1 MKPRKIGRFLGLA
14 LAVSGASILL
24 ASPAYA
30 KTMVSGDFD
39 YGASAGSNI
48 GTGWGFGIRLG
59 QRFHVPLIALD
70 PEIGFTYH
78 AFNDTPSPTMYR
90 GIAGLRLGVLEVL
103 RPGVYGHVGVGRIDF
118 DHRPDA
124 SHTAFTYDL
133 GLFLDLSVI
142 PYLDLGLHAGYD
154 GIASGDRV
162 DAVNWWTFGFHAA
175 AVF

>member
-1 MKPRKIGRFLGLA
+1 MKPRRIGRFLGLA
-14 LAVSGASILL
+14 VAVSGASIML
-24 ASPAYA
+24 ASPAHA

-39 YGASAGSNI
+39 YTASAGSNI
-48 GTGWGFGIRLG
+48 GTGWGFGVRLG

-78 AFNDTPSPTMYR
+78 GFNDAPSPTMYR
-90 GIAGLRLGVLEVL
+90 GIAGLRLGVLEIL

-118 DHRPDA
+118 DQTPDA
-124 SHTAFTYDL
+124 SHTAFTYDV

-162 DAVNWWTFGFHAA
+162 DAVNWWNFGFHAA